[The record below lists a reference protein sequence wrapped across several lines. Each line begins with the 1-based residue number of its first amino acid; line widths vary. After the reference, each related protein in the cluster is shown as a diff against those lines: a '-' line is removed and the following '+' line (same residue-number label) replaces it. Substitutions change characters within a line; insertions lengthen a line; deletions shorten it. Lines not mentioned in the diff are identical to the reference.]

1 MDLTDRPLMK
11 ADIETI
17 TKRDSANPAWQRQA
31 DGLVATVAT
40 VDRTDEVPVRI

>member
-17 TKRDSANPAWQRQA
+17 TKRDSASPAWQRQA
-31 DGLVATVAT
+31 DGLVARVAT
-40 VDRTDEVPVRI
+40 VSRNQEVPVRI